1 MNTLI
6 ELVAQHAGLI
16 ALGSSLLL
24 AAGAL
29 AMVCCASPAHRLR
42 LGMLALAGVL
52 VWLPLALIPW
62 PRPDLL
68 ALLRR
73 DAAIPALHTPAPPTA
88 AAGTSQ
94 GQAARPRPAAT
105 ASPEGPRQADDEPS
119 PAQRAVVTPP
129 EGSHTR
135 PPGVPALPELAP
147 GQADM
152 AAAGVPPPAERQ
164 PALRRV
170 EADASASVRGAGA
183 SAALRSHNAAGGP
196 SLRRVGA
203 LVTITGS
210 ACIVW
215 LVVGHALLAR
225 LRWTSQPP
233 PWWLAR
239 LYAEVCAHAGGVAAA
254 RRQACLRV
262 SRLLRRP
269 VVCGLW
275 RQVVLLPEAIC
286 CPGLEGLLRSVLQHE
301 LAHVRHGDAWLR
313 LLGNIALPLLC
324 LHPLYWWICR
334 RIRLDSELLADDAAA
349 EAQGVFLYAG
359 HMIELARRCRTA
371 GSLWPAA
378 AGMLG
383 TRTQFYRR
391 MKMLMQRKQPLPS
404 GPTGRWWAAALLGAL
419 AAVLPTV
426 VFVGARPLAAQ
437 GAGEDEKSY
446 AMRQELLRHAQQAIA
461 ELESQGQDVP
471 ETLRELAGRLAE
483 PMAAEELK
491 EAAAAL
497 KTVFRKLK
505 GGEKNLGDKLDG
517 LREKLL
523 QRARRAIKHLESH
536 GKEVPAALRKLAER
550 LVEPATAEELKDA
563 AAQLDSL
570 AGDVKGAP
578 DEKPLPE
585 AARREKLRQQA
596 VGRLEKIV
604 GRLVDGG
611 QDVPA
616 EAPALLERLRAAEDP
631 AEVDGLLK
639 QAASLVEKLRDAD
652 GDHDRPG
659 QDKATLRQQLPDQL
673 AGGWKRVFDRL
684 AAFRDRLARQQAKE
698 VPELIELSEEL
709 MRIQRKQE
717 LLWRDAEAKIAALAA
732 EIEKLRAALGK
743 QPLEDKQDVPRK
755 DAEHK
760 QRKLELDLD
769 MVAPRG
775 QKHVH
780 RKPGTAATDMDL
792 FGGINSLHELLGLAE
807 RYIEAQGE
815 VEQRREHFE
824 RIARLP
830 EEERA
835 GYEQTLAELEHN
847 ISVAERRARLLRAAL
862 ESLRSAAERSV
873 EAARRELEAAR
884 QAAGSGG
891 ASPADLAA
899 AERRLINAQSTVQL
913 LNAILEP

>member
-24 AAGAL
+24 AVGAL

-42 LGMLALAGVL
+42 LGMLSLAGVL
-52 VWLPLALIPW
+52 VWLPLAFIPC
-62 PRPDLL
+62 PRPDPL

-73 DAAIPALHTPAPPTA
+73 DASIPALHTPPSPTA
-88 AAGTSQ
+88 AAEASQ
-94 GQAARPRPAAT
+94 GQAPRPRPAAT
-105 ASPEGPRQADDEPS
+105 ASLGGFRQADDEPS

-129 EGSHTR
+129 GGSHTR
-135 PPGVPALPELAP
+135 PPGAPALPELAP
-147 GQADM
+147 GQVDL
-152 AAAGVPPPAERQ
+152 AAAGVPRPAEWQ

-170 EADASASVRGAGA
+170 EADASASLRGTGA

-196 SLRRVGA
+196 SLRRLGA

-215 LVVGHALLAR
+215 LLVGHALLAR

-254 RRQACLRV
+254 RCQACLRV

-313 LLGNIALPLLC
+313 LLGNMALPLLC

-349 EAQGVFLYAG
+349 QAQGVFLYAG

-391 MKMLMQRKQPLPS
+391 MKMLMHRKQPLPS

-419 AAVLPTV
+419 AAVLPAV

-497 KTVFRKLK
+497 KTVVRKLK

-585 AARREKLRQQA
+585 AARREKLRPH
-596 VGRLEKIV
+596 LSDE
-604 GRLVDGG
+604 L
-611 QDVPA
+611 
-616 EAPALLERLRAAEDP
+616 
-631 AEVDGLLK
+631 
-639 QAASLVEKLRDAD
+639 S
-652 GDHDRPG
+652 
-659 QDKATLRQQLPDQL
+659 
-673 AGGWKRVFDRL
+673 GGWKRVFERL
-684 AAFRDRLARQQAKE
+684 EAFRDRLAQQDQD
-698 VPELIELSEEL
+698 VPDVAALTEELIL
-709 MRIQRKQE
+709 IQRAQE
-717 LLWRDAEAKIAALAA
+717 HLLRDADAKIAALAA
-732 EIEKLRAALGK
+732 EIETLRAAIGK
-743 QPLEDKQDVPRK
+743 QPVQDKQDVPRK

-769 MVAPRG
+769 LVAPRG
-775 QKHVH
+775 QKHVL
-780 RKPGTAATDMDL
+780 RKAETVGTDMDL

-815 VEQRREHFE
+815 VEQRRKHLEW
-824 RIARLP
+824 IPSAP

-835 GYEQTLAELEHN
+835 AFEPQLGELRHGL
-847 ISVAERRARLLRAAL
+847 SLAERRARLLRAAL
-862 ESLRSAAERSV
+862 ESLRSAAEKSV

-884 QAAGSGG
+884 QASGGGG
-891 ASPADLAA
+891 ASLADLAA
-899 AERRLINAQSTVQL
+899 AERRLINAEATVQL
-913 LNAILEP
+913 LKSMLEP